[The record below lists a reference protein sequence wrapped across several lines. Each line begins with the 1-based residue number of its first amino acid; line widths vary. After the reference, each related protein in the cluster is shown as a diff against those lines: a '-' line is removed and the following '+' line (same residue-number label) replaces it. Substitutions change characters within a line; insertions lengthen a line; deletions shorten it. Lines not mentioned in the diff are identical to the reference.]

1 MVNPQ
6 TAFINDIYHRFT
18 ASVASDVD
26 IQLIYPINEKHKN
39 KYRSKQMEIHYESG
53 EEYAARKEE
62 ILKKELAHI
71 QWVNNIIEGKSEAER
86 VLYKDQD
93 FLVVPDFKYTDLT
106 EIKKLHLMALF
117 SDPKLNSLRDLTG

>member
-1 MVNPQ
+1 
-6 TAFINDIYHRFT
+6 
-18 ASVASDVD
+18 
-26 IQLIYPINEKHKN
+26 
-39 KYRSKQMEIHYESG
+39 MEIHYESG